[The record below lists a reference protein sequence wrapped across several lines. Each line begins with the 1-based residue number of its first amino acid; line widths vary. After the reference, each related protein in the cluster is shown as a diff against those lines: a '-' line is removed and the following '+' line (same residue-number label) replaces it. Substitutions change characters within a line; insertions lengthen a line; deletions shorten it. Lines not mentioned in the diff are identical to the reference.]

1 MCPHHR
7 TLVSKLV
14 LIQGNM
20 VISCS
25 SAFYPRTFCHTGMLF
40 FFFFG
45 KQETKSSDFSFL
57 RFFCQLP
64 IQLWDVPGSCEP
76 DRGLDIDVSCPAQ
89 SSGTCPDQ
97 VPREVEEEMP
107 SHASQ
112 LVLHWFQPTGHLVSS
127 PCYAHSLVWEVETFC
142 GIQHFFFHKPGCMK
156 WAENIGWCVILCSL
170 STYRIDARKN
180 QRCHLARIQWN
191 LCLLKITVTQI
202 HGDCWLWLQIWR
214 IIKNA
219 TQVNNSA

>member
-1 MCPHHR
+1 MEKKKFLPLGSKTTQIMCPHHR

-25 SAFYPRTFCHTGMLF
+25 SAFYPRTFCHTGMLL
-40 FFFFG
+40 FFFG

-64 IQLWDVPGSCEP
+64 IQLWYVPGSCEP

-142 GIQHFFFHKPGCMK
+142 GIQHFFFTFFFFLQTRMH
-156 WAENIGWCVILCSL
+156 EVS
-170 STYRIDARKN
+170 RE
-180 QRCHLARIQWN
+180 H
-191 LCLLKITVTQI
+191 
-202 HGDCWLWLQIWR
+202 WLVCDIMFPVH
-214 IIKNA
+214 I
-219 TQVNNSA
+219 